1 MNARAHGA
9 VLARGTIREAP
20 EDFRVEERL
29 GFEPDG
35 AGEHLLVLVE
45 KRGANTHWVAR
56 ALAEL
61 ACAKRVDVGYAGS
74 KDRHAV
80 ARQWFSVRVGG
91 RPDPDWDRLEVPGVR
106 VLAAARHGRKLRH
119 GAHAA
124 NAFELRVRR
133 FEGER
138 AAFEDRL
145 RAVATQG
152 VPNYFGPQR
161 YGHDNLSRARDLFAG
176 ARVPRVQRGYALS
189 AARSRIFDAL
199 LAARVGARNWN
210 CLLPGDVANLAGSA
224 SWFVVDAIDGTLEG
238 RVRAHDLHPTGPLWG
253 RGDPP
258 ARGAVL
264 DLERAVAA
272 EHADLARGLEAAGLE
287 HARRPLRLTPARLRW
302 EIGRDDAVLA
312 FELPPGAYATTV
324 LHELIDFEDRG
335 GSGAADHEAC

>member
-9 VLARGTIREAP
+9 MPARGTIRDAP

-56 ALAEL
+56 ALAEF
-61 ACAKRVDVGYAGS
+61 AGAKRVDVGYAGS

-80 ARQWFSVRVGG
+80 TRQWFSVRVGG
-91 RPDPDWDRLEVPGVR
+91 RPDPEWDGLDVPGVR

-119 GAHAA
+119 GAHVA

-133 FEGER
+133 LEGDRSALE
-138 AAFEDRL
+138 ERL
-145 RAVATQG
+145 RTVATLG

-161 YGHDNLSRARDLFAG
+161 YGHDNLARARELFSG
-176 ARVPRVQRGYALS
+176 ERLPRVQRGFAIS
-189 AARSRIFDAL
+189 AARSRIFDAV
-199 LAARVGARNWN
+199 LAARVGARTWDR
-210 CLLPGDVANLAGSA
+210 LLPGDVANLAGSA
-224 SWFVVDAIDGTLEG
+224 SWFVVDAVDGAIEE
-238 RVRAHDLHPTGPLWG
+238 RVRRHDLHPTGPLWG

-272 EHADLARGLEAAGLE
+272 EHGELARGLETEGLE
-287 HARRPLRLTPARLRW
+287 PARRPLRLSPARLRW
-302 EIGRDDAVLA
+302 EIGRDDVVLA